1 MIKSN
6 NKITDKV
13 MQILENNG
21 KSVLDILKEKD
32 SVCIPTH
39 TLDCILEDEEVTIE
53 EIKDYLDAIRNL
65 SRGNYDYKP
74 KTRFVRILF
83 ADLERFIKSNNESYV
98 AKASR
103 NIDNGK
109 KGGRPRK
116 TQWVSLGFENNPK
129 KADNVYDND
138 NDNDNDNDYDNGND
152 CETIEEVS
160 PIVVVDK
167 NNNKPLL
174 AKVPVKQQC
183 DSTGFELKNL
193 SPVEVAEK
201 FDNGNLPYKSVL
213 ITAYKVFCSHTGTN
227 DDKWRKSVDECKN
240 FLYWKTA
247 VNCVYF
253 TGADIASILKV
264 GVAIDNVIKQVGKQP
279 AMESVFKIM
288 QNICTEGKYKDKSI
302 EEKTRILIGSINK
315 FEKDCKKNERLYHH
329 WLSLSYTT
337 LLKNK
342 QKKS

>member
-6 NKITDKV
+6 NKITEKV
-13 MQILENNG
+13 MQVLENNG

-116 TQWVSLGFENNPK
+116 TQWDSLGSENNPQ
-129 KADNVYDND
+129 KATGFEVKNYSPVEAIENFDND
-138 NDNDNDNDYDNGND
+138 N
-152 CETIEEVS
+152 
-160 PIVVVDK
+160 
-167 NNNKPLL
+167 
-174 AKVPVKQQC
+174 
-183 DSTGFELKNL
+183 
-193 SPVEVAEK
+193 
-201 FDNGNLPYKSVL
+201 LPFKSVL
-213 ITAYKVFCSHTGTN
+213 VTAYKVFINHTGT
-227 DDKWRKSVDECKN
+227 DGDKWRKSVDECKN
-240 FLYWKTA
+240 LYWKDA

-264 GVAIDNVIKQVGKQP
+264 GVAIDNVIKLVGKQP

-288 QNICTEGKYKDKSI
+288 QSVCIEGKYENKPI

-315 FEKDCKKNERLYHH
+315 FEKDCK
-329 WLSLSYTT
+329 
-337 LLKNK
+337 
-342 QKKS
+342 

>member
-1 MIKSN
+1 MVKSN
-6 NKITDKV
+6 NKITEKV
-13 MQILENNG
+13 MQVLENNG

-65 SRGNYDYKP
+65 SRGKYDYKP

-98 AKASR
+98 VKASR

-138 NDNDNDNDYDNGND
+138 NDYDNGND

-160 PIVVVDK
+160 PIVVVEK

-183 DSTGFELKNL
+183 DSTGFELKDL
-193 SPVEVAEK
+193 SPVEVIK
-201 FDNGNLPYKSVL
+201 NFDNDNLPYKSVL
-213 ITAYKVFCSHTGTN
+213 ITAYKVFSSHTGT
-227 DDKWRKSVDECKN
+227 DGDKWRKSVDECKN
-240 FLYWKTA
+240 SLYWKTA
-247 VNCVYF
+247 VNCAYF
-253 TGADIASILKV
+253 TCADIASILKI
-264 GVAIDNVIKQVGKQP
+264 GVAIDNVIKLVGKQP
-279 AMESVFKIM
+279 AMESVCKIM
-288 QNICTEGKYKDKSI
+288 QNVCKEGKYKDKPI
-302 EEKTRILIGSINK
+302 EEKARILIGSINN
-315 FEKDCKKNERLYHH
+315 FEKDCK
-329 WLSLSYTT
+329 
-337 LLKNK
+337 
-342 QKKS
+342 